1 MSQAFDLITSQGN
14 RLILNKESLSYLS
27 QIKDEV
33 VLVTILSSTDDN
45 NPMSNIKLSLLSSMT
60 NSNVLN
66 SNSTGATFHTSN
78 LKKENSGAS
87 VLFANMKS
95 SNKYLLS
102 LLFLSSSLFIFCV
115 EDGINDK
122 EISKFLNINNLSSTI
137 ELQQKSNRELIF
149 TESSPKCI
157 FFISNSNQN
166 NINTFPKDYLDTE
179 LRKKSNNAQINLAR
193 ENLIKFFP
201 DRDCV
206 LDSQQ
211 QYNILL
217 INKIIKEMNPKTI
230 KGKLFDGNSLAF
242 FVQNF
247 TDMVNSMGNPNF
259 DLLFNNLINND
270 LQMYKQKAINFYMNE
285 IGKMN
290 KVEND
295 ENLIRNIYQSKIN
308 AMEKFNEVYNLNIDT
323 FNNPEYKTWYTKAK
337 TDLEKKFME
346 IENQKIQENDNN
358 SMQLCQ
364 QLLDKHY
371 SIINQKISSGQYTGN
386 NTEEYLK
393 DYDTFINNYKSEA
406 KGDYKL
412 KCLIDFLEVNKPN
425 YFKSLIT
432 SIDKENQIKIMNANK
447 LLEDSKKRK
456 NQQEA
461 QYKQLNEQTEEKNK
475 KVEDIC
481 SQIERKKREIKSLNT
496 EIERMEEEIKKAQ
509 AQDDTS
515 GNPKI

>member
-1 MSQAFDLITSQGN
+1 
-14 RLILNKESLSYLS
+14 
-27 QIKDEV
+27 
-33 VLVTILSSTDDN
+33 
-45 NPMSNIKLSLLSSMT
+45 
-60 NSNVLN
+60 
-66 SNSTGATFHTSN
+66 
-78 LKKENSGAS
+78 
-87 VLFANMKS
+87 
-95 SNKYLLS
+95 
-102 LLFLSSSLFIFCV
+102 
-115 EDGINDK
+115 
-122 EISKFLNINNLSSTI
+122 
-137 ELQQKSNRELIF
+137 
-149 TESSPKCI
+149 
-157 FFISNSNQN
+157 
-166 NINTFPKDYLDTE
+166 
-179 LRKKSNNAQINLAR
+179 
-193 ENLIKFFP
+193 
-201 DRDCV
+201 
-206 LDSQQ
+206 
-211 QYNILL
+211 
-217 INKIIKEMNPKTI
+217 MNPKTI

>member
-14 RLILNKESLSYLS
+14 RLILSKESLSYLS
-27 QIKDEV
+27 QIKEEV

-45 NPMSNIKLSLLSSMT
+45 NLMGNAKLSLLSSMT
-60 NSNVLN
+60 NSNLPN
-66 SNSTGATFHTSN
+66 SNSIGATFYKSN
-78 LKKENSGAS
+78 LKKENSGAN

-95 SNKYLLS
+95 SNKHLLS

-115 EDGINDK
+115 EGGITDQ
-122 EISKFLNINNLSSTI
+122 ELSKFLNLNNLSSTI

-149 TESSPKCI
+149 SESSPKCI
-157 FFISNSNQN
+157 FFVSNSNTN
-166 NINTFPKDYLDTE
+166 MLNTFPKDYLDTE
-179 LRKKSNNAQINLAR
+179 LRKKSTNAQINLVR

-201 DRDCV
+201 DRDCI

-242 FVQNF
+242 FIQNF
-247 TDMVNSMGNPNF
+247 CDMVNSVGNPNF
-259 DLLFNNLINND
+259 DTLFNNLVNND
-270 LQMYKQKAINFYMNE
+270 LLIYKQKGLNFFNNE
-285 IGKMN
+285 IGKITN
-290 KVEND
+290 VEND
-295 ENLIRNIYQSKIN
+295 DTLIEKIYQSKIN

-323 FNNPEYKTWYTKAK
+323 FNNPEYKTWYTRAK
-337 TDLEKKFME
+337 NDLEKKFME
-346 IENQKIQENDNN
+346 IETQKLQQNANG

-364 QLLDKHY
+364 QLLNKHY
-371 SIINQKISSGQYTGN
+371 AIINQKISSGQYTGN
-386 NTEEYLK
+386 NTDEYLK
-393 DYDTFINNYKSEA
+393 DYETFINGYKAEA

-425 YFKSLIT
+425 YFKCLIN
-432 SIDKENQIKIMNANK
+432 SIEKENQSKIMNANK

-456 NQQEA
+456 NQQEE

-481 SQIERKKREIKSLNT
+481 SQIERKKREIKSLNA

-509 AQDDTS
+509 SQDNTD
-515 GNPKI
+515 IQ

>member
-66 SNSTGATFHTSN
+66 SNSIGATFHTSN

-179 LRKKSNNAQINLAR
+179 LR
-193 ENLIKFFP
+193 
-201 DRDCV
+201 
-206 LDSQQ
+206 
-211 QYNILL
+211 
-217 INKIIKEMNPKTI
+217 NK
-230 KGKLFDGNSLAF
+230 
-242 FVQNF
+242 
-247 TDMVNSMGNPNF
+247 
-259 DLLFNNLINND
+259 
-270 LQMYKQKAINFYMNE
+270 
-285 IGKMN
+285 
-290 KVEND
+290 
-295 ENLIRNIYQSKIN
+295 
-308 AMEKFNEVYNLNIDT
+308 
-323 FNNPEYKTWYTKAK
+323 
-337 TDLEKKFME
+337 
-346 IENQKIQENDNN
+346 
-358 SMQLCQ
+358 
-364 QLLDKHY
+364 
-371 SIINQKISSGQYTGN
+371 
-386 NTEEYLK
+386 
-393 DYDTFINNYKSEA
+393 
-406 KGDYKL
+406 
-412 KCLIDFLEVNKPN
+412 
-425 YFKSLIT
+425 
-432 SIDKENQIKIMNANK
+432 
-447 LLEDSKKRK
+447 
-456 NQQEA
+456 
-461 QYKQLNEQTEEKNK
+461 
-475 KVEDIC
+475 
-481 SQIERKKREIKSLNT
+481 
-496 EIERMEEEIKKAQ
+496 
-509 AQDDTS
+509 
-515 GNPKI
+515 

>member
-1 MSQAFDLITSQGN
+1 M
-14 RLILNKESLSYLS
+14 
-27 QIKDEV
+27 
-33 VLVTILSSTDDN
+33 
-45 NPMSNIKLSLLSSMT
+45 
-60 NSNVLN
+60 
-66 SNSTGATFHTSN
+66 
-78 LKKENSGAS
+78 
-87 VLFANMKS
+87 
-95 SNKYLLS
+95 
-102 LLFLSSSLFIFCV
+102 
-115 EDGINDK
+115 
-122 EISKFLNINNLSSTI
+122 
-137 ELQQKSNRELIF
+137 
-149 TESSPKCI
+149 
-157 FFISNSNQN
+157 
-166 NINTFPKDYLDTE
+166 
-179 LRKKSNNAQINLAR
+179 
-193 ENLIKFFP
+193 
-201 DRDCV
+201 
-206 LDSQQ
+206 
-211 QYNILL
+211 
-217 INKIIKEMNPKTI
+217 
-230 KGKLFDGNSLAF
+230 
-242 FVQNF
+242 
-247 TDMVNSMGNPNF
+247 
-259 DLLFNNLINND
+259 LFNNLINND
-270 LQMYKQKAINFYMNE
+270 LQIFKQRAINYYTNE

-290 KVEND
+290 NVENED
-295 ENLIRNIYQSKIN
+295 ILIEKIYQSKIN
-308 AMEKFNEVYNLNIDT
+308 AVEKFNEVYNLNIDT

-337 TDLEKKFME
+337 TDLEKKFIE

-509 AQDDTS
+509 AQDDIS

>member
-1 MSQAFDLITSQGN
+1 MSQAFDLIISQGN
-14 RLILNKESLSYLS
+14 RLILNKDVLSYLS
-27 QIKDEV
+27 QIKEEV

-45 NPMSNIKLSLLSSMT
+45 NLMNNIKLSLLSSMT
-60 NSNVLN
+60 NSKISD
-66 SNSTGATFHTSN
+66 SNTIGATFYTSK

-95 SNKYLLS
+95 SNKHLLS

-115 EDGINDK
+115 NEGINDK

-157 FFISNSNQN
+157 FFISNSNKN
-166 NINTFPKDYLDTE
+166 MLNTFPKDYLDTE

-201 DRDCV
+201 DRDCI

-217 INKIIKEMNPKTI
+217 VNKIIKEMNPKTI

-242 FVQNF
+242 FIQNF
-247 TDMVNSMGNPNF
+247 CDAVNNMGNPNF

-270 LQMYKQKAINFYMNE
+270 LKIYQQKALNYYSNE
-285 IGKMN
+285 VGKMTN
-290 KVEND
+290 VEND
-295 ENLIRNIYQSKIN
+295 DNLIAKIYQSKIN
-308 AMEKFNEVYNLNIDT
+308 AIEKFNEVYNLNIDT
-323 FNNPEYKTWYTKAK
+323 FNNPEYKTWYTRAK
-337 TDLEKKFME
+337 TELEKKFME
-346 IENQKIQENDNN
+346 LENQKLQENANK

-364 QLLDKHY
+364 QLLTKHY
-371 SIINQKISSGQYTGN
+371 AVINQKISSN
-386 NTEEYLK
+386 
-393 DYDTFINNYKSEA
+393 
-406 KGDYKL
+406 
-412 KCLIDFLEVNKPN
+412 LIDFLEVNKPN
-425 YFKSLIT
+425 YFKNLVS
-432 SIDKENQIKIMNANK
+432 SIEKENQNKIMNANK
-447 LLEDSKKRK
+447 MLEDSKKRK
-456 NQQEA
+456 NQQEE
-461 QYKQLNEQTEEKNK
+461 QYRQLNEQTEEKNK
-475 KVEDIC
+475 RVEDIC

-509 AQDDTS
+509 TQDDT
-515 GNPKI
+515 GNQKNQF